1 MSGPIA
7 TEFPT
12 HIRKSI
18 RDTQR
23 LLSRQNVPADVRQ
36 VQERKLRAL
45 QIALEG
51 KAILEKQKKVF
62 SQYRM
67 VRFFESKKA
76 ARKLT
81 HALSMGDQS
90 KIVEALKD
98 TLYVKFFPK
107 DSKYI
112 SLFPSTPCVDE
123 SVLAE
128 RSNIREKIFEEHG
141 LEYQSQDSIM
151 ILAAAASGK
160 NTGKKASQSKSSE
173 DEEDEEDE
181 DDEEEDDN
189 GSVDSEDDFESES
202 DYDSD
207 SEDDEDDDNEEGDDN
222 QQDDEEDGE
231 DSEEESYDSEDSYSS
246 DYSSD
251 QDDEDDE
258 EEDDEDSADDEEDK
272 KEGSSRKKSRR

>member
-141 LEYQSQDSIM
+141 LEYQNQESIM

-160 NTGKKASQSKSSE
+160 NTGKKASQSKSSDE
-173 DEEDEEDE
+173 DEEEDE